1 MGFNSFDAANIVMHI
16 VLISTFIT
24 IFFFTYGTMME
35 KKILKEQIRYVL
47 DDVNKDLEI
56 KEIFEDS
63 FKNIIPDDI
72 KTNPQI
78 KEQINMLAD
87 KLKSMKQN
95 TLETSVQEASIS
107 ESVQE
112 EHISDLVGFI
122 DLDKQTHEN
131 NNKIMEKAS
140 SSMCYS
146 LVCGVIIFILIAMLM
161 RPRVRDFMKRPA
173 LRPLVKNKTDTQLD
187 DKIDAS
193 TFIGSI
199 MGQNILMIIIV
210 AITEFTFL
218 TYLGSKI
225 IYVDTNNIKRS
236 ALEFIRNL

>member
-1 MGFNSFDAANIVMHI
+1 
-16 VLISTFIT
+16 
-24 IFFFTYGTMME
+24 
-35 KKILKEQIRYVL
+35 
-47 DDVNKDLEI
+47 
-56 KEIFEDS
+56 
-63 FKNIIPDDI
+63 
-72 KTNPQI
+72 
-78 KEQINMLAD
+78 
-87 KLKSMKQN
+87 
-95 TLETSVQEASIS
+95 
-107 ESVQE
+107 
-112 EHISDLVGFI
+112 
-122 DLDKQTHEN
+122 
-131 NNKIMEKAS
+131 MEKAS